1 MPDETSGPAPGRATV
16 LLIDDDA
23 GVLDSLRLLL
33 EAYGY
38 GVVTAADGRKGL
50 AAFQKHAPAVVVTDI
65 LMPEQDGIGTIREMR
80 RLRPGAKIIA
90 MSGGGKV
97 DESDYLTVAEQLGA
111 DVGIEKCDVEKLL
124 EILPKLLSS

>member
-1 MPDETSGPAPGRATV
+1 MVFRESHLFQG
-16 LLIDDDA
+16 LNISIA

-50 AAFQKHAPAVVVTDI
+50 AASQKHAPSVVVGDI
-65 LMPEQDGIGTIREMR
+65 LMPEQDGIGAIREMR
-80 RLRPGAKIIA
+80 RLCPGAKIIA

-111 DVGIEKCDVEKLL
+111 DVGIEKGDVERLL
-124 EILPKLLSS
+124 EILPKLLKS